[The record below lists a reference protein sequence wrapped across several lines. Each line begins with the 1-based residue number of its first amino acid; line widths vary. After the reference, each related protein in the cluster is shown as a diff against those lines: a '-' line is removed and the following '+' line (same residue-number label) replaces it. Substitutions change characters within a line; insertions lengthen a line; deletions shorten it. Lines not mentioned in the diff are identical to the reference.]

1 MVRGAWWPTVHGTER
16 LTLFT
21 VTSDTLMFLKQ
32 FSHVL
37 SWGTRLADSELMFWS
52 SVYFIHIHIHTHAH
66 THIYTYTYTHTCTHT
81 YIHSYS
87 HTYTHGP
94 RYKGKV
100 FYILNVCTSCC
111 SLIHSPSL
119 APDFLITDTQFR
131 D

>member
-37 SWGTRLADSELMFWS
+37 SWGTRLADSGAL
-52 SVYFIHIHIHTHAH
+52 FISYKYTHTHTHTH
-66 THIYTYTYTHTCTHT
+66 THIYTYTYIHTHTCTHM